1 VETCADRA
9 QRTTGRAATRQL
21 DRDRE
26 DLQPDPISA
35 AKGGLTISNAAKL
48 TFQALDDLAFAS
60 SVGDD
65 AWQDIQAQ
73 SYLPAT
79 LGPLVEFLFLMSAGV
94 IPSSRLQWL
103 RDRQIACFL
112 KAWCNGSPAWLS
124 QTRHCGFIRTQKE
137 SDAWEIASVDFLM
150 NVQRAAQETSKLPGT
165 IPGQM
170 AAAILE
176 LAGNVEEHSAAP
188 ETGIIAFR
196 ATAGVF
202 EFVVADQGIGIL
214 RSLRGSPEFLTLDDH
229 GRAIDLALTDGV
241 SRFQDPRRGHGF
253 RPIFQ
258 GLTNL
263 NGYLRF
269 RSGDHAIIMDGTTPS
284 LATAQ
289 LAQKPYFAGFFASVM
304 CKAS

>member
-1 VETCADRA
+1 V
-9 QRTTGRAATRQL
+9 
-21 DRDRE
+21 
-26 DLQPDPISA
+26 
-35 AKGGLTISNAAKL
+35 TISNAAKL

-60 SVGDD
+60 SAGAD
-65 AWQDIQAQ
+65 ALHDIRAE

-79 LGPLVEFLFLMSAGV
+79 LGPLIEFLFLMAAGV
-94 IPSSRLQWL
+94 IPSTGLQWL
-103 RDRQIACFL
+103 HNRQIANFL
-112 KAWCNGSPAWLS
+112 KAWCDGSPTWISHTGHL
-124 QTRHCGFIRTQKE
+124 GFMRTQTS
-137 SDAWEIASVDFLM
+137 SDAWEIATVNFLM
-150 NVQRAAQETSKLPGT
+150 KAQRAAQETSKLPGT

-176 LAGNVEEHSAAP
+176 LAGNVEEHSAAL

-202 EFVVADQGIGIL
+202 EFVVADRGVGIL
-214 RSLRGSPEFLTLDDH
+214 RSLRGSPDFLTLDDH
-229 GRAIDLALTDGV
+229 GRAMELALTDGV
-241 SRFQDPRRGHGF
+241 SRFRDPRRGHGF

-289 LAQKPYFAGFFASVM
+289 LAQKPFFSGFFASVT
-304 CKAS
+304 CSPCG

>member
-1 VETCADRA
+1 
-9 QRTTGRAATRQL
+9 
-21 DRDRE
+21 
-26 DLQPDPISA
+26 
-35 AKGGLTISNAAKL
+35 
-48 TFQALDDLAFAS
+48 LDDLAFAS
-60 SVGDD
+60 NIGDD
-65 AWQDIQAQ
+65 ALQDIQAE

-79 LGPLVEFLFLMSAGV
+79 LGPLVEFLFLVSAGV
-94 IPSSRLQWL
+94 IPPSGLQWL
-103 RDRQIACFL
+103 RDRQVAHFL
-112 KAWCNGSPAWLS
+112 KAWFDGSPAWLS
-124 QTRHCGFIRTQKE
+124 VTRHFGFIRTQKA
-137 SDAWEIASVDFLM
+137 SDEWEIASVDFLM
-150 NVQRAAQETSKLPGT
+150 KVQRAAQETSKLPGT

-196 ATAGVF
+196 ATPGVF
-202 EFVVADQGIGIL
+202 EFVVADRGIGIL
-214 RSLRGSPEFLTLDDH
+214 CSLRGSQEFLLLDDH
-229 GRAIDLALTDGV
+229 GRAMELALTDGV

-289 LAQKPYFAGFFASVM
+289 LAQKPYFGGFFASVM

>member
-1 VETCADRA
+1 MR
-9 QRTTGRAATRQL
+9 G
-21 DRDRE
+21 
-26 DLQPDPISA
+26 
-35 AKGGLTISNAAKL
+35 K
-48 TFQALDDLAFAS
+48 
-60 SVGDD
+60 
-65 AWQDIQAQ
+65 
-73 SYLPAT
+73 
-79 LGPLVEFLFLMSAGV
+79 
-94 IPSSRLQWL
+94 
-103 RDRQIACFL
+103 
-112 KAWCNGSPAWLS
+112 SPP
-124 QTRHCGFIRTQKE
+124 
-137 SDAWEIASVDFLM
+137 VDFLM
-150 NVQRAAQETSKLPGT
+150 KVQRAAQETSKLPGT

-229 GRAIDLALTDGV
+229 GRAIELALTDGV

-289 LAQKPYFAGFFASVM
+289 LAQKPYFAGFFVSVM